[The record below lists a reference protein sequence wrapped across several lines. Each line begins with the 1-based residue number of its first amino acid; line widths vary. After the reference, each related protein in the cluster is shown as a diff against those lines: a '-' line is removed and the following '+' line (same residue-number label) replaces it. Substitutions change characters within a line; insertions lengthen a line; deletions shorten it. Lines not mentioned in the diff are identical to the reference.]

1 MERDS
6 TTRGAIE
13 HLMCKKRK
21 KKCNVSCGKKN
32 NNTPRPKQLLSA
44 MPPGGGFQGRS
55 N

>member
-6 TTRGAIE
+6 TTRGAIK
-13 HLMCKKRK
+13 HLMCKKE
-21 KKCNVSCGKKN
+21 KKCNVSCGKKDN
-32 NNTPRPKQLLSA
+32 NIPGPKQLLST